1 MIEKVLDSVALVY
14 SMVSIGLVRPDGTA
28 TTTSNNPDV
37 YRNRFLDY
45 YLVH

>member
-1 MIEKVLDSVALVY
+1 MIEKVLDSVALIY
-14 SMVSIGLVRPDGTA
+14 SMVSVGLVRPDGAT

-45 YLVH
+45 YQVH